1 MSTIKNSI
9 NSFFKKPVEKNQLE
23 VLEKLLSKSRFTE
36 FGQHYDFDKILRA
49 DNIAD
54 AFREKVPLFDYNQI
68 YNNWWH
74 KGLEGASDVCWPGKI
89 EYYALSSGTSEA
101 ASKYIPITKE
111 LLQGN
116 QSVMVKQL
124 LSLRRYKNISFK
136 SVPKTWLAF
145 SGSTDLQKGNGYY
158 AGDLSGIT
166 SKKVPIWF
174 QLFYKP
180 GKKISKE
187 KDWNKKINEIV
198 EQAPNWD
205 VGFILGVPSW
215 IQMCLELII
224 ERYQL
229 KNIHEI
235 WPNLGFYVHGGVNFD
250 AYRKGFDKL
259 FGKPVTYIETYLAS
273 EGYIAYQNRQHSNG
287 GMKMVTDKHLFF
299 EFIPF
304 NDKNFDAD
312 GNIIDNP
319 ETLLIHETEEQKEYA
334 LVMSTA
340 AGAWRYLIGD
350 IIKFS
355 DRSRCEI
362 VITGRT
368 KHFLSLVG
376 EHLSVDNMNKAVN
389 LVSEE
394 LNIDIPEFTVCGI
407 PHEGFFAHQ
416 WYIAV
421 NEEVDENKIAGLIDE
436 KLKLLNDD
444 YAVER
449 KSTLKQVNVKAL
461 KERVFVEFMQQRNKI
476 GAQSKFPRVLKG
488 KNLEEWQAFLKNNY
502 T

>member
-1 MSTIKNSI
+1 MSNIKHSI
-9 NSFFKKPVEKNQLE
+9 NAFLKKPVEKKQLE
-23 VLEKLLSKSRFTE
+23 VLEKLLYKSRFTE
-36 FGQHYDFDKILRA
+36 FGQYYGFDKILRTN
-49 DNIAD
+49 NIAD
-54 AFREKVPLFDYNQI
+54 EFRKKVPLFDYNQI
-68 YNNWWH
+68 YNNWWY
-74 KGLEGASDVCWPGKI
+74 KSLDGASDVCWPGKI

-101 ASKYIPITKE
+101 SSKYIPITKE

-124 LSLRRYKNISFK
+124 LSLRRYKNVSFK

-145 SGSTDLQKGNGYY
+145 SGSTDLQKENGYY

-174 QLFYKP
+174 QPFYKP

-215 IQMCLELII
+215 IQMCLQLII
-224 ERYQL
+224 ERYKL
-229 KNIHEI
+229 NHIHEI

-250 AYRKGFDKL
+250 AYRKGFNKL

-273 EGYIAYQNRQHSNG
+273 EGYIAYQNRQNSCG
-287 GMKMVTDKHLFF
+287 GMKMSVDKHLFF

-312 GNIIDNP
+312 GNLVGNP
-319 ETLLIHETEEQKEYA
+319 KTLLIHQTEEQKEYA

-350 IIKFS
+350 VVKFT
-355 DRSRCEI
+355 DKSRCEI

-376 EHLSVDNMNKAVN
+376 EHLSVDNMNKAVSM
-389 LVSEE
+389 VSEE

-407 PHEGFFAHQ
+407 PYEGFFAHQ
-416 WYIAV
+416 WYIACKE
-421 NEEVDENKIAGLIDE
+421 NIDENNIAELIDE

-449 KSTLKQVNVKAL
+449 KSTLKQVNVKIL
-461 KERVFVEFMQQRNKI
+461 KEETFIQFMQKRNKI

-488 KNLEEWQAFLKNNY
+488 KNLEDWQTFLKNNY
-502 T
+502 I

>member
-1 MSTIKNSI
+1 MSSITSSI
-9 NSFFKKPVEKNQLE
+9 NYFLKKPVEKHQLE
-23 VLEKLLSKSRFTE
+23 VLERLLSKSRFTE
-36 FGQHYDFDKILRA
+36 FGQHYVFDKILRT
-49 DNIAD
+49 DNVAD
-54 AFREKVPLFDYNQI
+54 AFREKVPLFDYNKI
-68 YNNWWH
+68 YNEWWH
-74 KGLEGASDVCWPGKI
+74 KTLQGATDVCWPGRI

-101 ASKYIPITKE
+101 ASKYIPVTKE

-124 LSLRRYKNISFK
+124 LSLRRYKNIPVK
-136 SVPKTWLAF
+136 SVPKAWLAF

-166 SKKVPIWF
+166 SRKVPIWF
-174 QLFYKP
+174 QPFYKP

-198 EQAPNWD
+198 EQAPHWD

-215 IQMCLELII
+215 IQMCLQLII
-224 ERYQL
+224 EKYHL
-229 KNIHEI
+229 KHIHEI

-273 EGYIAYQNRQHSNG
+273 EGYIAYQNRQDSQG
-287 GMKMVTDKHLFF
+287 GMKMATDKHLFF

-304 NDKNFDAD
+304 NDTNFDAE
-312 GNIIDNP
+312 GNIAGNP
-319 ETLLIHETEEQKEYA
+319 ETLLIHQTEEQKEYA

-350 IIKFS
+350 VIKFTDKS
-355 DRSRCEI
+355 KCEI

-368 KHFLSLVG
+368 KHFLSMVG

-389 LVSEE
+389 MVSEE
-394 LNIDIPEFTVCGI
+394 LNIDIPEFTVCGVS
-407 PHEGFFAHQ
+407 HENFFAHQ
-416 WYIAV
+416 WYIACKE
-421 NEEVDENKIAGLIDE
+421 NMDENKIAGLIDE

-449 KSTLKQVNVKAL
+449 RSTLKQVNVQIL
-461 KERVFVEFMQQRNKI
+461 REESFIQFLQQRNKI

-488 KNLEEWQAFLKNNY
+488 KNLEEWQTFLKNNY
-502 T
+502 I

>member
-1 MSTIKNSI
+1 MSSLKNSI
-9 NSFFKKPVEKNQLE
+9 NFLFKKPVEKNQLQ

-36 FGQHYDFDKILRA
+36 FGQHYDFDKILRTE
-49 DNIAD
+49 NVAD

-68 YNNWWH
+68 YKSWWY
-74 KGLEGASDVCWPGKI
+74 KSLEGIPNVCWPGKI

-101 ASKYIPITKE
+101 ASKYIPITNE

-116 QSVMVKQL
+116 QKAMVNQL
-124 LSLRRYKNISFK
+124 LSLRKYKKIPYK
-136 SVPKTWLAF
+136 SIGKAWLAF

-166 SKKVPIWF
+166 SRKVPIWF
-174 QLFYKP
+174 QPFYKP

-198 EQAPNWD
+198 EQAPHWD

-215 IQMCLELII
+215 IQMCLQLII
-224 ERYQL
+224 EKYHL
-229 KNIHEI
+229 KHIHEI

-273 EGYIAYQNRQHSNG
+273 EGYIAYQNRQDSQG
-287 GMKMVTDKHLFF
+287 GMKMATDKHLFF

-304 NDKNFDAD
+304 NDTNFDAE
-312 GNIIDNP
+312 GNIAGNP
-319 ETLLIHETEEQKEYA
+319 ETLLIHQTEEQKEYA

-350 IIKFS
+350 VIKFTDKS
-355 DRSRCEI
+355 KCEI

-368 KHFLSLVG
+368 KHFLSMVG

-389 LVSEE
+389 MVSEE
-394 LNIDIPEFTVCGI
+394 LNIDIPEFTVCGVS
-407 PHEGFFAHQ
+407 HENFFAHQ
-416 WYIAV
+416 WYIACKE
-421 NEEVDENKIAGLIDE
+421 NMDENKIAGLIDE

-449 KSTLKQVNVKAL
+449 RSTLKQVNVQIL
-461 KERVFVEFMQQRNKI
+461 REESFIQFLQQRNKI

-488 KNLEEWQAFLKNNY
+488 KNLEEWQTFLKNNY
-502 T
+502 I